1 MARNMFLRSCWCF
14 SCSRNYRHGKCR
26 ETSRS
31 NDDPNNAF
39 QTEHSGIFELAIG
52 GLVFISGIFFF
63 KCDGVIPFAH
73 AIWHCFVFLGAAI
86 HYYAVYTYLLVSS
99 ASSQDELKYQR

>member
-1 MARNMFLRSCWCF
+1 MFLRSCWCF
-14 SCSRNYRHGKCR
+14 SCSGNYRHGKYR

-31 NDDPNNAF
+31 NTDPNNAF

-52 GLVFISGIFFF
+52 GLVFLSGIFFF

-99 ASSQDELKYQR
+99 TSSQDEFQHQR